1 MLEAHRKYQIGSDL
15 NIPDNNNTLSKSKM
29 QWSVEL
35 WSYGVAKLVQQSRS
49 TWIEETP
56 KAVSE
61 KPRKQSGL
69 VA

>member
-15 NIPDNNNTLSKSKM
+15 NIPDDNNTLIKFQR
-29 QWSVEL
+29 QWSAEL
-35 WSYGVAKLVQQSRS
+35 WSYGAAKLVQRSRL
-49 TWIEETP
+49 TQVEETP

>member
-15 NIPDNNNTLSKSKM
+15 NIPDDNNTLSKSQM
-29 QWSVEL
+29 QWSAEL
-35 WSYGVAKLVQQSRS
+35 WSYGVAKLVQRSRS
-49 TWIEETP
+49 TQVEEMP

-61 KPRKQSGL
+61 KPWKQSGL

>member
-1 MLEAHRKYQIGSDL
+1 MLEAYRKYQIGSDL
-15 NIPDNNNTLSKSKM
+15 NIPDNNDTLSKSRR

-35 WSYGVAKLVQQSRS
+35 QSYGVAKLVQRSRS
-49 TWIEETP
+49 TRIKEMP